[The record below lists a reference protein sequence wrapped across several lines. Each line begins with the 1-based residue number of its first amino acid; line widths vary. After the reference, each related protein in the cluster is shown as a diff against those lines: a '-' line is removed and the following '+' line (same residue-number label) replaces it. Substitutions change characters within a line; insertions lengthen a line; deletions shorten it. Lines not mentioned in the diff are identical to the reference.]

1 MAVIRPDPLVALT
14 LDGDLDEV
22 GAVVVVDGA
31 GTVLGP
37 DWKYEHPETATAS
50 NRIRER
56 IYLIPEF
63 IAIYE
68 SVEQ

>member
-22 GAVVVVDGA
+22 GAVAVGDGA
-31 GTVLGP
+31 GTVLVP
-37 DWKYEHPETATAS
+37 DWKYEHPETATAA

-56 IYLIPEF
+56 II
-63 IAIYE
+63 
-68 SVEQ
+68 

>member
-1 MAVIRPDPLVALT
+1 MAVIRPEPLVALT
-14 LDGDLDEV
+14 LDAALDGV
-22 GAVVVVDGA
+22 GAVVGDGA
-31 GTVLGP
+31 GTVLVP
-37 DWKYEHPETATAS
+37 DWKYEHPEAATAA

>member
-1 MAVIRPDPLVALT
+1 MIRPDPLVALT
-14 LDGDLDEV
+14 VVAVLDDV
-22 GAVVVVDGA
+22 GAVAGDGA
-31 GTVLGP
+31 GTALGP
-37 DWKYEHPETATAS
+37 DWKYEQPETARAA

-63 IAIYE
+63 VAIYE